1 MYGKKQRIYQLMK
14 LVVTSIVIGTGE
26 YHLLCCHHVR
36 IFKAAYHLSKLSN
49 VNLEKILD
57 NFMVLNQPWKTDWCI
72 NEETL
77 DMKWITC
84 NTPPEEVVFLGVF
97 LEVIF

>member
-1 MYGKKQRIYQLMK
+1 MF
-14 LVVTSIVIGTGE
+14 E
-26 YHLLCCHHVR
+26 C
-36 IFKAAYHLSKLSN
+36 FKAAYHLSKLSI